1 VCERAEHTPQA
12 IRQGRMRWVALLAAV
27 AGHCLA
33 AESPY
38 PSPKAINSSTLLVI
52 GDDALSGPEQLL
64 VGTLQGITSRAR
76 PLVFRNSTG
85 GARLWLAELQQTWG
99 VSVESVP
106 SVEALLKRSRPAFE
120 GGYVLCNASSGDS
133 VLAAV
138 TASSLLGA
146 VAVDASLQT
155 VADSAGLEQV
165 FDARNQTSMSVIR
178 LLNGT
183 SSGAVLSSRV
193 AVLQAPSKL
202 CCLWDYA
209 LFATAG
215 AWYDPSM
222 SDPTSRAILDSM
234 QPGWALLGWGGS
246 EKQTVTAASTRA
258 GWVNAADWARN
269 LAPLAGF
276 RAAEPMAQPNALPPS
291 LPPAPAR
298 KHTVAFLMTDGD
310 NLQWLLN
317 DFATGPAWWGS
328 PQRGTVPMGWTLS
341 AALPRVAAPVAT
353 MLYGQATVRSGP
365 GSACDVFVAGPSG
378 AGYAYPDLMGG
389 EALAT
394 FAAASR
400 TAARAAGL
408 GVVNVLGSTYSAAA
422 ADAMA
427 EGMDGV
433 LWYEFDPY
441 DGLHG
446 SVSFSSQGVPVVGA
460 RFMLW
465 EGYDTP
471 ESIAAK
477 VATLSTDPTSP
488 EAYSLVV
495 VHAWSSNVTQA
506 AMTAKL
512 LEAQSVDVVC
522 PDELVSRVRAF
533 VRHA

>member
-1 VCERAEHTPQA
+1 
-12 IRQGRMRWVALLAAV
+12 MLWVVLLAAL
-27 AGHCLA
+27 AGQCLA
-33 AESPY
+33 GGSPY
-38 PSPKAINSSTLLVI
+38 PSPQTVNATKLLVI
-52 GDDALSGPEQLL
+52 SDDALSGPEQLL
-64 VGTLQGITSRAR
+64 VGTLQGITSRKR
-76 PLVFRNSTG
+76 PLVFRNSTS
-85 GARLWLAELQQTWG
+85 GACLWLAEIQKTWG

-106 SVEALLKRSRPAFE
+106 TVAALLKRSQPYFQ
-120 GGYVLCNASSGDS
+120 GGYVLCSASAGDS

-146 VAVDASLQT
+146 VAVDSSLQQ
-155 VADSAGLEQV
+155 VADEAGLEQV
-165 FDARNQTSMSVIR
+165 FDARNQTSMGVIR
-178 LLNGT
+178 ALNGT
-183 SSGAVLSSRV
+183 APEAVLSSRV

-209 LFATAG
+209 VFATAG

-222 SDPTSRAILDSM
+222 SDPTSQLILDSM

-276 RAAEPMAQPNALPPS
+276 RAAEPMSQPNTLPPP
-291 LPPAPAR
+291 LPPTPAR

-317 DFATGPAWWGS
+317 NFATGPAWWGS
-328 PQRGTVPMGWTLS
+328 PQRGTIPMGWTLS
-341 AALPRVAAPVAT
+341 AALPQVAAPVAT
-353 MLYGQATVRSGP
+353 RLYGQATVRGGP

-378 AGYAYPDLMGG
+378 AGYAYPDLMDD
-389 EALAT
+389 EALAK

-400 TAARAAGL
+400 SAARAAGL
-408 GVVNVLGSTYSAAA
+408 GVVNVLGSTYTASAAT
-422 ADAMA
+422 AMA

-433 LWYEFDPY
+433 MWYEFDPY

-446 SVSFSSQGVPVVGA
+446 SISFSPQGVPIIGA

-465 EGYDTP
+465 QGYDTP

-477 VATLSTDPTSP
+477 VGALSTDPASP

-506 AMTAKL
+506 AQTAKL
-512 LEAQSVDVVC
+512 LDKHNVDVVC

-533 VRHA
+533 VLHE

>member
-1 VCERAEHTPQA
+1 
-12 IRQGRMRWVALLAAV
+12 MRWTVLLAAM

-33 AESPY
+33 GGSPY
-38 PSPKAINSSTLLVI
+38 PTPQTINTTKLLVI
-52 GDDALSGPEQLL
+52 SDDALSGPEQLL
-64 VGTLQGITSRAR
+64 VGTLQGITSRIR

-85 GARLWLAELQQTWG
+85 GAYLWLAELQQTWG

-106 SVEALLKRSRPAFE
+106 SVAAMLKRTRPFFE
-120 GGYVLCNASSGDS
+120 GGYVLCNASAGAS

-146 VAVDASLQT
+146 VAVDVSLQP
-155 VADSAGLEQV
+155 VADGAGLRQV

-178 LLNGT
+178 ALNGT
-183 SSGAVLSSRV
+183 VPGAVLSSRV

-215 AWYDPSM
+215 AWYDSSM
-222 SDPTSRAILDSM
+222 TDPTSHLILDSM
-234 QPGWALLGWGGS
+234 RPGWALLGWGGS

-269 LAPLAGF
+269 LAPMAGF
-276 RAAEPMAQPNALPPS
+276 RAAEPMKQPNALPPP
-291 LPPAPAR
+291 LPPVPER
-298 KHTVAFLMTDGD
+298 KHTLAFLMTDGD

-317 DFATGPAWWGS
+317 NFATGPAWWAS

-341 AALPRVAAPVAT
+341 AALPQVAAPVAT

-365 GSACDVFVAGPSG
+365 RSACDVFVAGPSG
-378 AGYAYPDLMGG
+378 AGYAYPDLMSD

-400 TAARAAGL
+400 SAARAAGL
-408 GVVNVLGSTYSAAA
+408 GVVNVLGSKFSASA

-446 SVSFSSQGVPVVGA
+446 SISFSSHGVPVIGA

-465 EGYDTP
+465 QGYDTP

-477 VATLSTDPTSP
+477 VEALSTDPTSP
-488 EAYSLVV
+488 DAYSLVV

-506 AMTAKL
+506 AQTAKL
-512 LEAQSVDVVC
+512 LEARNVNVVC

-533 VRHA
+533 VQPE